1 MEIILTIILTLVITT
16 SFFIIRNLLKKN
28 ETLEDFI
35 TKQSDAVNAC
45 DIRLKEIDNKDV
57 MHLEEKAEQWGK
69 TLVDI
74 NLLDNLKDFNF
85 WKEWKNK

>member
-1 MEIILTIILTLVITT
+1 MNWEYKG
-16 SFFIIRNLLKKN
+16 LKERVEENQRK
-28 ETLEDFI
+28 I
-35 TKQSDAVNAC
+35 KQ
-45 DIRLKEIDNKDV
+45 RLKEIDNKDV